1 MILLFMTIKSSLKLL
16 MKQIK
21 KRGGLTMIPIP
32 ASRKIYRDEKDLLDR
47 ERISIRYFICGIDID
62 PQVNLTEGYV
72 SLWSSS
78 DREIMVKSF
87 YCPDSKQF
95 YFDWIEAPGIKELDE
110 MLSALKSDDLEAF
123 ISFIGISINKYKRL
137 LYSNSGRCVIVND
150 LSSCFGYPIEFIKN
164 KENSCDNFV
173 DLMRIIEEILN

>member
-1 MILLFMTIKSSLKLL
+1 MIL
-16 MKQIK
+16 
-21 KRGGLTMIPIP
+21 
-32 ASRKIYRDEKDLLDR
+32 ASRKVYRDEKDLLDR
-47 ERISIRYFICGIDID
+47 ERISRYFICGIDID
-62 PQVNLTEGYV
+62 PQVNLTDGYV
-72 SLWSSS
+72 SLWANK
-78 DREIMVKSF
+78 DKKIMVKSF

-95 YFDWIEAPGIKELDE
+95 YFDWIEAPGIDELNE
-110 MLSALKSDDLEAF
+110 MLSDLSSYDLEAF

-150 LSSCFGYPIEFIKN
+150 LSSCFGYLKLIKN